1 MQEFAGILT
10 AYLKPMILSAHYLK
24 PGCHQLV
31 ARLME
36 RMKQRDDKMGAVAEM
51 TCDGQNNLW
60 DVNKHEMNSQKCKKL
75 YNKSLSAP
83 PPLL

>member
-24 PGCHQLV
+24 PGCHQLLATV

-36 RMKQRDDKMGAVAEM
+36 RMKQRDDKMGAVASSSEAEM
-51 TCDGQNNLW
+51 TRAW
-60 DVNKHEMNSQKCKKL
+60 
-75 YNKSLSAP
+75 
-83 PPLL
+83 